1 LDTISHIAPGGH
13 PYDAEDATQ
22 AGGSMALAASPVA
35 PLGSHELLVFLLQVS
50 LLLTLA
56 FLLGRLATRLKMPSI
71 VGELCAGAL
80 AGPSVLAH
88 VSPRLFHWL
97 LPQRPG
103 QFHLLDAIGQ
113 VGVLL
118 LVGITGTHMD
128 IGLIRRRGMT
138 AARISI
144 AGIIIPLGL
153 GVAAGLLLP
162 GSLVPDSAQRSTFA
176 MFLAVAMGVSAIP
189 VIAKT
194 LMDMKLLH
202 RNIGQLTLSA
212 VMVDDIVGWLLLSV
226 VSAMATTGV
235 RTGTVLLSIGYLAI
249 VIACAVLIRPFVRSA
264 LRLAGT
270 TDRANNGGA
279 TIAVVAALVLL
290 GAAATQALG
299 LEAVFGA
306 FVCGIVISSCGTL
319 DLTRFAPLR
328 SAVLYVLAPLFF
340 ATAGL
345 RMDLTSLGRPTVLLA
360 GIVILAAAVAGK
372 FSGAYIGARLSRLSH
387 WEALALGAGM
397 NARGVIEVII
407 AMVGLRLGIL
417 SPEMYTIIILVAI
430 ATSLMAPPVLRL
442 TMPRVEH
449 TAEERLREKAYEL
462 PSVENTGEVERAG
475 EMA

>member
-1 LDTISHIAPGGH
+1 
-13 PYDAEDATQ
+13 
-22 AGGSMALAASPVA
+22 
-35 PLGSHELLVFLLQVS
+35 
-50 LLLTLA
+50 
-56 FLLGRLATRLKMPSI
+56 
-71 VGELCAGAL
+71 
-80 AGPSVLAH
+80 
-88 VSPRLFHWL
+88 
-97 LPQRPG
+97 
-103 QFHLLDAIGQ
+103 
-113 VGVLL
+113 
-118 LVGITGTHMD
+118 MD

-162 GSLVPDSAQRSTFA
+162 SSLVPDSAQRSTFA